1 MGARLGIGDLSR
13 MRLPFESR
21 FSQYTRTTFCS
32 SLAATSAVLT
42 DCELKFQNISDCLRR
57 LIAPLLLRGIFFLS
71 PGLSFFFSRWLPA
84 YVRTIASSTR
94 GERERG
100 RKRWWSFIFS
110 IGRFFGAFSSRVR
123 DIYIGGRLTAS
134 DFDKSYRVSFTAGL
148 GHAAPSVSWEIWH
161 EKKQTFPWL
170 HGNLCASKIDM
181 TRQLW
186 GMRDICLALRASFRA
201 RLIYYTFFLRALSLD
216 IWK

>member
-71 PGLSFFFSRWLPA
+71 PGLSFSLADSLRMYGLSHRRRA
-84 YVRTIASSTR
+84 
-94 GERERG
+94 GKEREG
-100 RKRWWSFIFS
+100 EKDDDPLFLVSDD
-110 IGRFFGAFSSRVR
+110 SSER
-123 DIYIGGRLTAS
+123 
-134 DFDKSYRVSFTAGL
+134 
-148 GHAAPSVSWEIWH
+148 
-161 EKKQTFPWL
+161 
-170 HGNLCASKIDM
+170 
-181 TRQLW
+181 
-186 GMRDICLALRASFRA
+186 FRA
-201 RLIYYTFFLRALSLD
+201 ESGTYISAAG
-216 IWK
+216 